1 MDTNGQFAPLRR
13 SVRARGDNN
22 RGYPQQGV
30 GAGQILNT
38 MPCKV
43 SAIPKIT
50 QTKINSNY
58 VFSSPY
64 PRLMRNNRQMKESSV
79 LWATAILSVVAIIV
93 SPLVALWVQRRVE
106 ARKALQ
112 ERREA
117 IFKALWV
124 NRRRQF
130 YLARVDALN
139 MIDVEFFGERKC
151 VMRGITSGQIISRM
165 NIRV

>member
-1 MDTNGQFAPLRR
+1 
-13 SVRARGDNN
+13 
-22 RGYPQQGV
+22 
-30 GAGQILNT
+30 
-38 MPCKV
+38 
-43 SAIPKIT
+43 
-50 QTKINSNY
+50 
-58 VFSSPY
+58 
-64 PRLMRNNRQMKESSV
+64 MRNNRQMKESSV

-165 NIRV
+165 NIRD